1 MSSSVDDGRIS
12 KSKLEG
18 YNTAIMGGK
27 IFTSSY
33 ICSVISSPNSALFGM
48 SCNILTKDLVSIA
61 TMIRGCW

>member
-1 MSSSVDDGRIS
+1 MSSSVDDGRVS
-12 KSKLEG
+12 KSYLEE
-18 YNTAIMGGK
+18 YITAIMGDK

-33 ICSVISSPNSALFGM
+33 ICIVISSSNSALFGM

>member
-1 MSSSVDDGRIS
+1 MSSSVDDGRVS
-12 KSKLEG
+12 ESYLEE
-18 YNTAIMGGK
+18 YITSIMGDK

-33 ICSVISSPNSALFGM
+33 ICIVISSSNSALFGM